1 MINFCTLFDSNYL
14 DKVLALYHSLMSV
27 KTDFILY
34 VQCMDDISADILN
47 KMNLDRMVIS
57 YPEEFEDEILKK
69 LKKERSKAEYCWT
82 CTAASIEY
90 FMKKYNLSECTY
102 IDADLYFFSNPECLF
117 KEIHDA
123 QADISIIEHRF
134 SIETEETQRSGRY
147 CVEFNYFNN
156 SENAMKALKWWKE
169 SCFEWCYHK
178 YEPAKDGKP
187 ERYGDQKYLEQFP
200 VLFEN
205 VHILKHLGA
214 GVAPWNLSQYKLVD
228 NSGDKILLRHL
239 KKRQDTALVFY
250 HFQNLKYISHRY
262 VNINSQSKR
271 KELKNAIYIP
281 YLGVLE
287 GKRSML
293 EKEYDFRLT
302 IRKSYSSNKIKAFIQ
317 RYIMPYRIRD
327 ISDIVDLSKI
337 KSGLRDE
344 LIQREEK
351 EGSMKKKIVH
361 IEDFFHPDAGYQV
374 NLLAKYLAVEGY
386 EVYIVTSELDK
397 IPDALTDFFGKENI
411 EERDRVYEGKY
422 DVKIIRVPIYTYISG
437 RSIYTPKLWKVL
449 DEINPDI
456 LYVHGCD
463 TFIGVC
469 ILWNVQKYI
478 KKYNCKVISDNHM
491 VDMASG
497 NKFRE
502 LFRKFYRLFVTPRII
517 RNRIPIL
524 RMATDNYIEK
534 NFAIP
539 LEQAPLIQFGSD
551 TKLFHTN
558 QKRKMEFRKKK
569 NISSDALVFCY
580 AGKLDE
586 SKGGKFLADAIKE
599 KFNLSRE
606 VIFLIAGNTSG
617 QYGRQVKALL
627 KKSENRIIRLPTQ
640 KYEGLSKIYQV
651 SDVAIFPR
659 ACSLS
664 FYDVQACGLPVIS
677 ESMNINIER
686 CTHGNGYNFV
696 YGDIKDLRDKISL
709 IANMTKDKLEKM
721 KENSIKLITE
731 NYDYKEI
738 IKEYI
743 KIFEEGI

>member
-14 DKVLALYHSLMSV
+14 DKVLALYHSLMTV
-27 KTDFILY
+27 KTDFKLY
-34 VQCMDDISADILN
+34 AQCMDDISADILN

-90 FMKKYNLSECTY
+90 FMKKYNLIECTY
-102 IDADLYFFSNPECLF
+102 IDADLYFFENPECLF

-214 GVAPWNLSQYKLVD
+214 GVAPWNLSQYKLAD

-287 GKRSML
+287 EKRSML

-317 RYIMPYRIRD
+317 RYVMPYRIRD

-337 KSGLRDE
+337 KCGLRDE
-344 LIQREEK
+344 LIQREGK

-361 IEDFFHPDAGYQV
+361 IEDFFHPDAGYQL
-374 NLLAKYLAVEGY
+374 NLLAKYLAYEGY
-386 EVYIVTSELDK
+386 EVYVITSELDK
-397 IPDALTDFFGKENI
+397 MPACLTDFFGKDNI
-411 EERDRVYEGKY
+411 LEKDWKYEKKY
-422 DVKIIRVPIYTYISG
+422 GVKIIRLPIYAYVSG
-437 RSIYTPKLWKVL
+437 RSIYTNKIWDVIENI
-449 DEINPDI
+449 DPDL

-463 TFIGVC
+463 TYIGIRV
-469 ILWNVQKYI
+469 LGNLNRFK
-478 KKYNCKVISDNHM
+478 CKVISDNHM
-491 VDMASG
+491 VDLASS
-497 NKFRE
+497 NKLRN
-502 LFRKFYRLFVTPRII
+502 LFRSFYKLCITPEII
-517 RNRIPIL
+517 KNRVPVL
-524 RMATDNYIEK
+524 RMVDDDYVEK
-534 NFAIP
+534 RLGIP
-539 LEQAPLIQFGSD
+539 LKQAPVINFGSD
-551 TKLFHTN
+551 TKLFH
-558 QKRKMEFRKKK
+558 MEQCVKEKYRKKMGIGK
-569 NISSDALVFCY
+569 DSIVLCY
-580 AGKLDE
+580 AGKIDE
-586 SKGGKFLADAIKE
+586 AKGGKFLAEVIRE
-599 KFNLSRE
+599 KFDTDRE
-606 VIFLIAGNTSG
+606 IVFLIVGNTSG
-617 QYGRQVKALL
+617 EYGKEVKKLFRE
-627 KKSENRIIRLPTQ
+627 SENRIIRMPTQ
-640 KYEGLSKIYQV
+640 KYEKLAKVYQV
-651 SDVAIFPR
+651 SDVAIFPFG
-659 ACSLS
+659 CSLS
-664 FYDVQACGLPVIS
+664 FFDVQACGLPVIS
-677 ESMNINIER
+677 DAMNINIDR
-686 CTHGNGYNFV
+686 CSHGNGYNFE
-696 YGDIKDLRDKISL
+696 YGNVKDCREKISL
-709 IANMTKDKLEKM
+709 FGNMSVEELEIM
-721 KENSIKLITE
+721 KKNSVNFICN
-731 NYDYKEI
+731 NYDYKDI
-738 IKEYI
+738 IREYI
-743 KIFEEGI
+743 NIFEDLLK